1 MANGSVNLALESRTD
16 GAAPNGEGQGA
27 PVEGASLAHYGE
39 ITRLIE
45 RLHRRYLDV
54 IRLQLSQ
61 GGLDDINAVQALLL
75 MNVADAEV
83 SIRELVDRGYYIG
96 SNVTYNV
103 RHLVE
108 AGYATQSRSERDRR
122 SVKIRLTDKGLEVC
136 AVLNE
141 MEQKHMHAMVHVG
154 KSDEDLVAARDALR
168 GLERV
173 WSDSIQF

>member
-1 MANGSVNLALESRTD
+1 MSNGLAGLAVDPIALGD
-16 GAAPNGEGQGA
+16 GAAENTGA
-27 PVEGASLAHYGE
+27 GLSPAHYSE
-39 ITRLIE
+39 ITRLVE

-61 GGLDDINAVQALLL
+61 AGLDDINAVQAMLL
-75 MNVADAEV
+75 MNVGDAEV

-122 SVKIRLTDKGLEVC
+122 SVKIRLTESGLKVC
-136 AVLNE
+136 KVLNE
-141 MEQKHMHAMVHVG
+141 MEAKHMLAMSHVG
-154 KSDEDLVAARDALR
+154 QNDAAIVAARDALR

>member
-1 MANGSVNLALESRTD
+1 MANGSAGLALDARSNEG
-16 GAAPNGEGQGA
+16 GAEGPS
-27 PVEGASLAHYGE
+27 PVHYGE
-39 ITRLIE
+39 ITRLVE

-61 GGLDDINAVQALLL
+61 SALDDINSVQALLL
-75 MNVADAEV
+75 MNVGGAEV

-122 SVKIRLTDKGLEVC
+122 SVKIRLTDKGLDVC
-136 AVLNE
+136 RVLNE
-141 MEQKHMHAMVHVG
+141 MEAKHLRAMAHVG
-154 KSDEDLVAARDALR
+154 QNDAQLTAARDALR

>member
-1 MANGSVNLALESRTD
+1 MAQVSAGLALDATANGGSVD
-16 GAAPNGEGQGA
+16 GALN
-27 PVEGASLAHYGE
+27 PVHYGE
-39 ITRLIE
+39 ITRLVE

-54 IRLQLSQ
+54 IRLQLSEA
-61 GGLDDINAVQALLL
+61 GLDDINAVQALLL
-75 MNVADAEV
+75 MNVGDAEV

-122 SVKIRLTDKGLEVC
+122 SVKIRLTERGLEVC
-136 AVLNE
+136 GVLND
-141 MEQKHMHAMVHVG
+141 MEARHMKAMAHVG
-154 KSDEDLVAARDALR
+154 QDDAALAAARDALR

>member
-1 MANGSVNLALESRTD
+1 MANGSVNLVLDS
-16 GAAPNGEGQGA
+16 GAAAGQGA
-27 PVEGASLAHYGE
+27 QAGAGLAHYGE

-61 GGLDDINAVQALLL
+61 AGLDDINAVQALLL

-122 SVKIRLTDKGLEVC
+122 SVKIRLTDKGLNVC
-136 AVLNE
+136 KVLNE
-141 MEQKHMHAMVHVG
+141 MEQKHIKGMEHVG
-154 KSDEDLVAARDALR
+154 TSDADLIAARDALR
-168 GLERV
+168 GVERV